1 MGTIWYNGINGDSCT
16 TRKRMETDP
25 RWWIF
30 SRFRSIHEF
39 STTSLGAES
48 PTSFGFSVHR
58 NWSTPAGGADASQL
72 KFAMRRGWIKQNLD
86 LQLRHSRTAFERCL
100 YWGQEVHTSSTT
112 TSKRSIQNDSNI
124 QTSFKIYNPISS
136 RIHPKTIQVQYPK
149 TLLSVPW
156 VPFEHLSVDE
166 SAPWRGA
173 WLRLLSCRCCR
184 TWHWVSLGPVWC
196 NNRAI
201 PGLRNLQ

>member
-48 PTSFGFSVHR
+48 PTSFGFSVHS

-86 LQLRHSRTAFERCL
+86 LQQIYYVDEHPFTINPNMMPIAIHASLCNLRHSRTAFERCL

-112 TSKRSIQNDSNI
+112 TSKDPS
-124 QTSFKIYNPISS
+124 
-136 RIHPKTIQVQYPK
+136 KTIQTFKHSKSIIQYHPK
-149 TLLSVPW
+149 S
-156 VPFEHLSVDE
+156 
-166 SAPWRGA
+166 
-173 WLRLLSCRCCR
+173 
-184 TWHWVSLGPVWC
+184 
-196 NNRAI
+196 I
-201 PGLRNLQ
+201 PKPSKCSIPKPSSRSPGSPSST

>member
-48 PTSFGFSVHR
+48 PTSFGFSVHS

-124 QTSFKIYNPISS
+124 QTSIEHYPISS
-136 RIHPKTIQVQYPK
+136 PKKWIMYHSSTWSPQKKKKKTYPLVIEHSHGK
-149 TLLSVPW
+149 WPIEIDSLPNLKMVDLSM
-156 VPFEHLSVDE
+156 
-166 SAPWRGA
+166 AN
-173 WLRLLSCRCCR
+173 C
-184 TWHWVSLGPVWC
+184 
-196 NNRAI
+196 
-201 PGLRNLQ
+201 